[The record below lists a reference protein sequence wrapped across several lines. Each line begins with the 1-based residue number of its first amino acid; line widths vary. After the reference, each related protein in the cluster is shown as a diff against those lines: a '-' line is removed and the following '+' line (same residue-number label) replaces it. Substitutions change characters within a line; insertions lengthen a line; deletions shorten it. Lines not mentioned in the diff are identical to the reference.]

1 MTFLACLFLFDNF
14 IIVELFGANNFKL
27 MILRPN
33 ASAMWADFPCRK
45 SFAHF
50 EVALHSVEWVFGLWR
65 CCLAFCAHTSCMNME
80 NLKGYQRFQ
89 PKRSN

>member
-1 MTFLACLFLFDNF
+1 MVVVSHL
-14 IIVELFGANNFKL
+14 
-27 MILRPN
+27 
-33 ASAMWADFPCRK
+33 
-45 SFAHF
+45 FAHF